1 MLTPVEIQSKTFKKG
16 FGFDTKDVEG
26 FMKDILKDYE
36 VLYKEN
42 IELNEKIGVLSEGV
56 QYYKSIE
63 KTLQKALVLA
73 QKAAQETETAA
84 KEKAENIVNGAIKKA
99 AMIEEDAQQTASKIK
114 MTASEQ
120 ANTLLSKAREELSQ
134 IQADVANLLQQY
146 DKYKIQYKQLI
157 NTQLE
162 ILDSPA
168 YNIDYSQFVT
178 YHSFISSQLAMP
190 ELEEEVVE
198 EPCEKEEQVENM
210 EVQPEEEPVVEVTPS
225 EEEEEPVSEEGEE
238 KKVAIEEEYFIPTID
253 LSGILDNAKDKEVE
267 KEEPVVS
274 DHGMKEIHSQE
285 KSSDLDRTLN
295 EMSEKELLLKLFSNV
310 GEPKMKA
317 SSTEAKSDFEFL
329 DL

>member
-168 YNIDYSQFVT
+168 YNVDYSQFVT

-225 EEEEEPVSEEGEE
+225 EEE
-238 KKVAIEEEYFIPTID
+238 A
-253 LSGILDNAKDKEVE
+253 
-267 KEEPVVS
+267 
-274 DHGMKEIHSQE
+274 
-285 KSSDLDRTLN
+285 
-295 EMSEKELLLKLFSNV
+295 
-310 GEPKMKA
+310 
-317 SSTEAKSDFEFL
+317 
-329 DL
+329 